1 MVCKARGSLCGH
13 RPVEVLAR
21 LSPRDGCSYGPRWL
35 PGRSG
40 ATDVGPGIGAL
51 WSMVLSDLENHEVQ
65 QMQVAGAADLSAFR
79 TAIAT
84 GSPTPTCKSAS
95 PTGET
100 RRPQTPSGR
109 PSRRITVPIRAVGPA
124 PPQPRAGDPKYFVP

>member
-1 MVCKARGSLCGH
+1 
-13 RPVEVLAR
+13 
-21 LSPRDGCSYGPRWL
+21 
-35 PGRSG
+35 
-40 ATDVGPGIGAL
+40 
-51 WSMVLSDLENHEVQ
+51 MVLSDLENHEVQ

-100 RRPQTPSGR
+100 RRSPNAVRTALAAHNGAHPGRRPGATATSGWR
-109 PSRRITVPIRAVGPA
+109 PKIFRAVSRNAKRGME
-124 PPQPRAGDPKYFVP
+124 VPTVDSGMTQR